1 MVANVLEFNKPNN
14 RLYVSEQDW
23 RVALSA
29 AMPDLTVGI
38 RHSVVSGDADCRI
51 HVAAIPRQVGC
62 HFHAVGDEVY
72 EVVEGAGCLHFGK
85 VANSTAPFEVNWETP
100 VEVTK
105 GDNFV
110 IPEGYA
116 HQLQKQ
122 GEGDLTILFACP
134 DSHLDDSLDRTLLP
148 DSPGLRKLPQKGN
161 GAPPY

>member
-1 MVANVLEFNKPNN
+1 VVVNVLEFNELGN
-14 RLYVSEQDW
+14 RLAVAEQDW
-23 RVALSA
+23 RAALSGA
-29 AMPDLTVGI
+29 EPDLAVGI
-38 RHSVVSGDADCRI
+38 RHAVVSGDSAYRI

-62 HFHAVGDEVY
+62 HFHAVGNEVY

-85 VANSTAPFEVNWETP
+85 VINSTAPFEVKWERP
-100 VEVTK
+100 VKVAK

-134 DSHLDDSLDRTLLP
+134 DSHLDNSVDRTLLP
-148 DSPGLRKLPQKGN
+148 DSPSLQKLL
-161 GAPPY
+161 